1 MMGDVTSSKQSDT
14 DEGVEPGG
22 AEVRPLARR
31 AVLAAGVAGVAGVAL
46 AACSSGG
53 STASTS
59 SAAVPNNPETPTGS
73 ASANGTVVTSTSAV
87 PVGGA
92 KLAKA
97 DGTTWLVAQPSAG
110 EFVCHSGICT
120 HEGCPLTQ
128 VINDE
133 GICNCHGSR
142 FNANTGAVLRGPA
155 TKPLPKQSIKVSGS
169 DIVLG

>member
-1 MMGDVTSSKQSDT
+1 MNHESSDNQVNTNEDPSITTGID
-14 DEGVEPGG
+14 G
-22 AEVRPLARR
+22 AQLARR

-46 AACSSGG
+46 AACSSG
-53 STASTS
+53 SSSSSTS
-59 SAAVPNNPETPTGS
+59 SAAAPPATGSSGAS
-73 ASANGTVVTSTSAV
+73 ASASGTVVTETSAV

-97 DGTTWLVAQPSAG
+97 DGTTWLVAQPKAG

-133 GICNCHGSR
+133 GVCNCHGSR
-142 FNANTGAVLRGPA
+142 FNANTGAVTRGPA
-155 TKPLPKQSIKVSGS
+155 TKPLPKQSINVSGAN
-169 DIVLG
+169 ILLG